1 MKAKNIQQKNN
12 TVKIKK
18 VALTAILFALA
29 IVLSMIESIIPIP
42 APVPGIRLGLSNIVV
57 MFALFFL
64 KWRIAF
70 SIAVLKS
77 MFVFITR
84 GAVAGT
90 LSLSGGVLSI
100 LIMTVLLLT
109 MKNRLSWLLISIAGA
124 VFHNIGQITAAS
136 FILGTPLWFY
146 LPFLL
151 LFGIIAGSAT
161 SVLLK
166 VSIPVFKKLNIVTD
180 FHL

>member
-1 MKAKNIQQKNN
+1 MVEI
-12 TVKIKK
+12 
-18 VALTAILFALA
+18 
-29 IVLSMIESIIPIP
+29 IIPIP

-124 VFHNIGQITAAS
+124 VSTTSARLPRLHLFWNS
-136 FILGTPLWFY
+136 LWFY

-166 VSIPVFKKLNIVTD
+166 VSIPVFKSSILLLIFISDNPTKQTSA
-180 FHL
+180 